1 MARMACVDLPALP
14 LQLLLRQHP
23 DWRGLPAAV
32 VDRDKPQGELLWVN
46 EHARAQRILPG
57 MRYAAGLG
65 LCRNLR
71 ASTVPE
77 EEIQTEVQALLRYFQ
92 EASPRVESSAE
103 EPGVFWLD
111 AAGFEFLYP
120 SLRQWGEGLR
130 RQLRKRGFESVLA
143 IGYTRFGSYAAAR
156 SGRGVQ
162 VFEQAAEEE
171 AHLRQVPL
179 DRLGLQP
186 KVRDK
191 LARLGV
197 HTLGAFAQLPEGGVR
212 RRFGPEAQKLHQAVR
227 GLEWAPLRPDQLQEP
242 LLRSQLFE
250 MPEIDSERLLYRLEE
265 FLVEMLAEMAER
277 HELLARIE
285 MRLQLD
291 GEPDHEEDLT
301 PAQPTRDEAELMA
314 LLRLRFEAIRLPAG
328 AVEMHLRVHGIAE
341 RAEQISM
348 FAEKP
353 KRKPEAVQ
361 RAFAQL
367 RAEFGNEV
375 VQCTQLNEGHLPEAQ
390 YGWQV
395 CESVPVARV
404 SEVHPFPLI
413 RRLYTPAQALPP
425 RSRHEPDGWL
435 VAGPADGPVE
445 EVRGPYILSG
455 GWWLRETARTYS
467 YVRTRSGRW
476 LWLYHDRYRRRWMLH
491 GELE

>member
-14 LQLLLRQHP
+14 LQMLLRKHP
-23 DWRGLPAAV
+23 EWRGLPAAV

-57 MRYAAGLG
+57 MRYAASLG
-65 LCRNLR
+65 LCRTLR
-71 ASTVPE
+71 AGTVE
-77 EEIQTEVQALLRYFQ
+77 AEDIRSEVQGLLRRFA
-92 EASPRVESSAE
+92 EASPRVEASAD

-120 SLRQWGEGLR
+120 SLRQWGEALR
-130 RQLRKRGFESVLA
+130 RQLRQLGFESTLA

-156 SGRGVQ
+156 AGRGVQ
-162 VFEQAAEEE
+162 VFDRPDEEE

-179 DRLGLQP
+179 DRLGLLP

-191 LARLGV
+191 LARLGI
-197 HTLGAFAQLPEGGVR
+197 HTLGSFAQLPEGGVR
-212 RRFGPEAQKLHQAVR
+212 RRFGPEAQQLHQAVR
-227 GLEWAPLRPDQLQEP
+227 GLEWAPLAPDKLHEP
-242 LLRSQLFE
+242 LRRTQLFE
-250 MPEIDSERLLYRLEE
+250 MPEIDSERLLYRLQE
-265 FLVEMLAEMAER
+265 FLAEMLAEMAER
-277 HELLARIE
+277 HELLARLQL
-285 MRLQLD
+285 RLRLD
-291 GEPDHEEDLT
+291 GEADHEEDLT
-301 PAQPTRDEAELMA
+301 PAQATRAEDELMA

-328 AVEMHLRVHGIAE
+328 AIEMHVQVHGVPE
-341 RAEQISM
+341 RNEQVSL
-348 FAEKP
+348 FVEKP
-353 KRKPEAVQ
+353 KRNPEAVR

-375 VQCTQLNEGHLPEAQ
+375 VQVCGLTEGHLPEAQ
-390 YGWQV
+390 YAWAV
-395 CESVPVARV
+395 CESLPAARA
-404 SEVHPFPLI
+404 SEVRPFPLM
-413 RRLYTPAQALPP
+413 RRLYTPARALPP
-425 RSRHEPDGWL
+425 RPRHEPDGWL